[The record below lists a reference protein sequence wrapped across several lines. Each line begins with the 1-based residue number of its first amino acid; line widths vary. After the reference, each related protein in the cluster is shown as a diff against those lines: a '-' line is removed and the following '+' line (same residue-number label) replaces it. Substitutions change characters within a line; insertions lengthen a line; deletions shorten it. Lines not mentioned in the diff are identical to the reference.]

1 MKNIFKLLALILLIS
16 NNSAAYS
23 QCKAKQIVKGCRG
36 DLKPFF
42 YDGYA
47 LSDITFTEKTQKI
60 EVEFTAF
67 GKQKYRM
74 VFCTSGFTEVVP
86 INIYD
91 KSSRSKN
98 RNNVYTNAN
107 VEKAVWNL
115 TPPKTT
121 TYFIQ
126 YELPATK
133 EANKKG
139 CIVMLIGYSDVS
151 YGAGFDE

>member
-1 MKNIFKLLALILLIS
+1 MKNILTLIVSSLLIFGS
-16 NNSAAYS
+16 YNSFG
-23 QCKAKQIVKGCRG
+23 QCKAKQIVKECRG

-47 LSDITFTEKTQKI
+47 LSDITFTGKTQKI

-67 GKQKYRM
+67 AKQKYRM
-74 VFCTSGFTEVVP
+74 VFCTSGFSEVVP
-86 INIYD
+86 VTIYD
-91 KSSRSKN
+91 KSSRSKV
-98 RNNVYTNAN
+98 RNTVFSNAN
-107 VEKAVWNL
+107 VQKAIWNL

-121 TYFIQ
+121 TYFIT
-126 YELPATK
+126 YEIPASA

-151 YGAGFDE
+151 YGAAME